1 MIAVTDTISRFF
13 VWWFGELAACVP
25 RRVRELFRRR
35 PAMLSLT
42 LSNEDVAFTLHRRG
56 SSRHLGRIRL
66 GAGLEPRRAVA
77 PLLRGIS
84 LSDLDVVMGVPAD
97 RVLRRHVVLPLA
109 AQENLREVLSFE
121 MDRHTPFKA
130 SEVAFDYRVARVDR
144 ESKRIEVALAVVA
157 RELIDQAGR
166 IAESFG
172 LTLDRIGVADEAPF
186 TRGGIN
192 LLPHDYANGR
202 STSQYRLLVALA
214 ASAAILALVAGQL
227 PLHFKQRTL
236 AAYEA
241 QLAESRAA
249 ALEAEELKKGL
260 AARVEHGR
268 FLIDRRLSTPS
279 ATVLLAELTE
289 RLPDDTWLIQLR
301 WQGDKLAIAGF
312 SPAAAALIAGLEQS
326 SLLSEVR
333 FGSPVTADPR
343 VGFERFNISAEVASA
358 PGG

>member
-13 VWWFGELAACVP
+13 LWWFGELAACVP
-25 RRVRELFRRR
+25 TRLRVLFRRR
-35 PAMLSLT
+35 PAILALT
-42 LSNEDVAFTLHRRG
+42 LSNEDVAFTLNRSG

-66 GAGLEPRRAVA
+66 GAGVEPRRAVA

-84 LSDLDVVMGVPAD
+84 LRDLDVAMNVPAD
-97 RVLRRHVVLPLA
+97 RVLRRRVILPLA

-130 SEVAFDYRVARVDR
+130 SEIAFDYRVIRVDH
-144 ESKRIEVALAVVA
+144 ESKRLDVDLAVVP
-157 RELIDQAGR
+157 RELIEQAGR

-172 LTLDRIGVADEAPF
+172 LTLDRVGVADETPF
-186 TRGGIN
+186 ARDGIN
-192 LLPHDYANGR
+192 LLPHDHPNGQ
-202 STSQYRLLVALA
+202 STSQNRLLVVLA
-214 ASAAILALVAGQL
+214 VLAAILALIAGYL
-227 PLHFKQRTL
+227 PLYFNQRTL

-241 QLAESRAA
+241 QLAGNRAA
-249 ALEAEELKKGL
+249 ALQAEQLKKRL
-260 AARVEHGR
+260 VTRVEHGR
-268 FLIDRRLSTPS
+268 FLIDRRLSMPA
-279 ATVLLAELTE
+279 ATALLAELTE

-301 WQGDKLAIAGF
+301 WQGDNLTIAGF

-343 VGFERFNISAEVASA
+343 VGHERFNILADVALS
-358 PGG
+358 PDG

>member
-13 VWWFGELAACVP
+13 IWWFGELAACVP
-25 RRVRELFRRR
+25 SRLREFFRRR

-42 LSNEDVAFTLHRRG
+42 LGSEDVAFTLSRSG

-66 GAGLEPRRAVA
+66 GPGVEPRRAVA

-84 LSDLDVVMGVPAD
+84 LSELDVVMNVPAD
-97 RVLRRHVVLPLA
+97 RVLRRHVALPIA
-109 AQENLREVLSFE
+109 ARENLREVLSFE

-130 SEVAFDYRVARVDR
+130 SEVAFDYRVMRADH
-144 ESKRIEVALAVVA
+144 ESKRIEVDLAVVP

-172 LTLDRIGVADEAPF
+172 LTLDRIGIADEAPF
-186 TRGGIN
+186 ERDGIN
-192 LLPHDYANGR
+192 LLPHNHANGR
-202 STSQYRLLVALA
+202 STSQHRLLVALA
-214 ASAAILALVAGQL
+214 VSASILALVAGYL

-241 QLAESRAA
+241 QLAETRAA
-249 ALEAEELKKGL
+249 ALEAEQLKQRL

-279 ATVLLAELTE
+279 ATALLAELTE

-326 SLLSEVR
+326 PLLSEVR

-343 VGFERFNISAEVASA
+343 VGFERFNISAEVGSA
-358 PGG
+358 AGG